1 MKMKNRLSLLVIATW
16 VLFTITGC
24 PAVESDPDLEKT
36 APTVISVFPI
46 DSGIDIPINTVVT
59 ATLSEDMNS
68 ASINSTSFTLTTGLD
83 TILGTV
89 TYDVTNKI
97 AIFTPSQ
104 DLTENTVYTATMT
117 TEVKDLAGNALIEN
131 KVWSFTTSTAPDII
145 APTVL
150 STVPVNYTIDIA
162 MNSTITASFS
172 ESMTSTTIITANF
185 TVKDGTTEVIGVV
198 TYDSVNNKA
207 IFTPSANL
215 LDNKL
220 YTATI
225 TTGVKDLAGNALAAN
240 KVWSFTTSAIAD
252 IIAPTVVS
260 TVPANATTN
269 IVTSSIVSATFSE
282 SLDSTTIIAVNFTVK
297 DGLADIAGVITYDS
311 SNKTAI
317 FTPNAVFTTDTEYT
331 ATITTGV
338 KDLAGN
344 ALGANKV
351 WSFTTS
357 AAVDVVAPVV
367 NETFPVNQSIAIS
380 INSTVTAIFSEEMN
394 SSTIND
400 TNFILNEGT
409 NPVSGAVTYD
419 SLNNKAIFTP
429 SVNLTNNTVYT
440 ATVTTGSKDLAG
452 NAIAT
457 NKVWSFTTA
466 EIGSGPA
473 PVSLGSAVNYVIL
486 AKTAISTI
494 PDSVITGDIGLSPAA
509 ESYMTG
515 FSQTKATGYSTSLQV
530 TGFMYASD
538 MTPPTPT
545 SMVTAISDME
555 TAYTDAAGRV
565 TPDFLNLESGNIG
578 GLTLVPGLYKWT
590 SAVTIPSDVTI
601 NGNANDVWIFQI
613 SGNLLVSASV
623 KVLLT
628 GGAQAKN
635 IFWQIAGEASLDT
648 GSHFEGII
656 LSQTAISLNTGAS
669 INGILLAQT
678 QVALDQATVTKPV
691 Q

>member
-1 MKMKNRLSLLVIATW
+1 MMKMKNRLSLLVIATW

-225 TTGVKDLAGNALAAN
+225 TTGVKDLAGNALA
-240 KVWSFTTSAIAD
+240 
-252 IIAPTVVS
+252 
-260 TVPANATTN
+260 
-269 IVTSSIVSATFSE
+269 
-282 SLDSTTIIAVNFTVK
+282 
-297 DGLADIAGVITYDS
+297 
-311 SNKTAI
+311 
-317 FTPNAVFTTDTEYT
+317 
-331 ATITTGV
+331 
-338 KDLAGN
+338 
-344 ALGANKV
+344 ANKV

>member
-1 MKMKNRLSLLVIATW
+1 
-16 VLFTITGC
+16 
-24 PAVESDPDLEKT
+24 
-36 APTVISVFPI
+36 
-46 DSGIDIPINTVVT
+46 
-59 ATLSEDMNS
+59 
-68 ASINSTSFTLTTGLD
+68 
-83 TILGTV
+83 
-89 TYDVTNKI
+89 
-97 AIFTPSQ
+97 
-104 DLTENTVYTATMT
+104 
-117 TEVKDLAGNALIEN
+117 
-131 KVWSFTTSTAPDII
+131 
-145 APTVL
+145 
-150 STVPVNYTIDIA
+150 
-162 MNSTITASFS
+162 
-172 ESMTSTTIITANF
+172 
-185 TVKDGTTEVIGVV
+185 
-198 TYDSVNNKA
+198 
-207 IFTPSANL
+207 
-215 LDNKL
+215 
-220 YTATI
+220 
-225 TTGVKDLAGNALAAN
+225 
-240 KVWSFTTSAIAD
+240 
-252 IIAPTVVS
+252 
-260 TVPANATTN
+260 
-269 IVTSSIVSATFSE
+269 
-282 SLDSTTIIAVNFTVK
+282 
-297 DGLADIAGVITYDS
+297 
-311 SNKTAI
+311 
-317 FTPNAVFTTDTEYT
+317 
-331 ATITTGV
+331 
-338 KDLAGN
+338 
-344 ALGANKV
+344 
-351 WSFTTS
+351 
-357 AAVDVVAPVV
+357 
-367 NETFPVNQSIAIS
+367 
-380 INSTVTAIFSEEMN
+380 MN